1 MKSPGGGGGHSRTAK
16 DDALVNK
23 QKKKKHGEPGLQ
35 VLRLKDGLLGK
46 TESDDKIQLKTI
58 TL

>member
-1 MKSPGGGGGHSRTAK
+1 MKPPGGGGGHNRTAK

-23 QKKKKHGEPGLQ
+23 QKTHGEPGLQ

>member
-23 QKKKKHGEPGLQ
+23 QKKKHGEPGLQ

-46 TESDDKIQLKTI
+46 TQSDDKIQLKTI

>member
-23 QKKKKHGEPGLQ
+23 QTKKTRGAWPASFTFKRWS
-35 VLRLKDGLLGK
+35 VR
-46 TESDDKIQLKTI
+46 
-58 TL
+58 

>member
-1 MKSPGGGGGHSRTAK
+1 MKPPGGGGGHNRTAK

-23 QKKKKHGEPGLQ
+23 KTHGEPGLQ